1 MITSGEYLKR
11 LRSMKPNVYMYGE
24 KVEVPVDHPQLR
36 TNFEAIAVTY
46 DMPLDPKYQDLM
58 TIISPVTGKR
68 VNRYN
73 HPYQSNDDLLKKVDM
88 IRTMISETGCPCVCR
103 CVGSDALSTIGIT
116 SYDVDKAFGTN
127 YYQRFLDYLKYF
139 QENDLTAAGAVTDAR
154 GDRSLRP
161 HQQPDPDLYVHVAEK
176 RKDGIVVRG
185 AKTCITN
192 AAMCDEL
199 VVIPGRGLTEKDAD
213 YAVAFAVPA
222 DTKGIV
228 QLAVAKSPARECKME
243 NPIARRFAFSDSI
256 VIFEDVFVPWEKVFL
271 CGEWQFGGG
280 MGALFGNFH
289 RLSHCG
295 CIPGRGD
302 LLVGVTS
309 LVAKY
314 NGVRNKGHV
323 VSKLVDLITSA
334 ETVYACGITAAFKG
348 VGTPSGLY
356 APAVIYSNT
365 GKLIESE
372 NTTAMITPVAD
383 ICGGILCTIPSEADY
398 FSPNTRD
405 YMKKYLK
412 GAVDVDAEDRIKAIH
427 LAADLTITR
436 NAAAGAAAEV
446 MGAGS
451 PEAQRRAIHSDYD
464 FEKREALAKRLAN
477 IET

>member
-1 MITSGEYLKR
+1 
-11 LRSMKPNVYMYGE
+11 
-24 KVEVPVDHPQLR
+24 
-36 TNFEAIAVTY
+36 
-46 DMPLDPKYQDLM
+46 
-58 TIISPVTGKR
+58 
-68 VNRYN
+68 
-73 HPYQSNDDLLKKVDM
+73 
-88 IRTMISETGCPCVCR
+88 
-103 CVGSDALSTIGIT
+103 
-116 SYDVDKAFGTN
+116 
-127 YYQRFLDYLKYF
+127 
-139 QENDLTAAGAVTDAR
+139 
-154 GDRSLRP
+154 
-161 HQQPDPDLYVHVAEK
+161 
-176 RKDGIVVRG
+176 
-185 AKTCITN
+185 
-192 AAMCDEL
+192 
-199 VVIPGRGLTEKDAD
+199 
-213 YAVAFAVPA
+213 
-222 DTKGIV
+222 
-228 QLAVAKSPARECKME
+228 
-243 NPIARRFAFSDSI
+243 
-256 VIFEDVFVPWEKVFL
+256 
-271 CGEWQFGGG
+271 

-348 VGTPSGLY
+348 VGTASGLY

-398 FSPNTRD
+398 FSPNTQD